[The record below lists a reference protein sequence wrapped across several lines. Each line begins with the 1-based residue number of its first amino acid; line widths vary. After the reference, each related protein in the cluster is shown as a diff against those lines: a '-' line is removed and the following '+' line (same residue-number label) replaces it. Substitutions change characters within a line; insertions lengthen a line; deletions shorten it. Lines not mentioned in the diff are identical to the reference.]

1 MGSSAIYIQY
11 LADILT
17 DRRWTHLP
25 FRIHRGFISP
35 SWFIF
40 WQIWVFQFLPVSNV
54 SVSPLVLKG
63 LTVNSPRWSRG
74 LVMISIRWSPKG
86 VNMFVLFAP
95 FRDVPSGGYRI
106 PRLHR
111 GLFTIEPFGSTPSL
125 YGSYSGFKTQNFLN
139 PVVFPVSAVAII
151 FGCGTYFKPLR
162 QPLLLSAAATGN
174 R

>member
-1 MGSSAIYIQY
+1 
-11 LADILT
+11 
-17 DRRWTHLP
+17 
-25 FRIHRGFISP
+25 
-35 SWFIF
+35 
-40 WQIWVFQFLPVSNV
+40 
-54 SVSPLVLKG
+54 
-63 LTVNSPRWSRG
+63 
-74 LVMISIRWSPKG
+74 
-86 VNMFVLFAP
+86 MFVLFAP

-174 R
+174 RQAVFKEKTYAFYLESLRLYSIPCAALQYTVVGDTLQAASQHYIGKKLRQQYQTASTTVPNDQHSSAATCKTGQNHP